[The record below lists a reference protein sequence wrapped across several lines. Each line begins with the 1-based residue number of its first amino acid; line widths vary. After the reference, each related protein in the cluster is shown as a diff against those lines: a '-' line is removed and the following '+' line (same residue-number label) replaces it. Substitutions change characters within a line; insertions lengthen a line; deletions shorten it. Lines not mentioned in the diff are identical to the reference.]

1 MTFWSSQT
9 LKQKLPA
16 LITTYNASKVE
27 QASYTLGI
35 GQEIF
40 ITKDH
45 HTPNSQHT
53 KRTLSNNEAFVIPP
67 GQFAFLLTEESVEVP
82 SDAIAFI
89 SMKAGFKHKGLVN
102 ISGFHVD
109 PGFKGKLLFSVYN
122 AGPSPIH
129 LSHNQPCFLIWYASL
144 DYTDTNPRQG
154 QGFSSFPTSV
164 LNQISTD
171 EIYSLQFLT
180 SEFKELDH
188 NVSNKL
194 VEINGVRTEIDGIR
208 IEASK
213 WISFIKWG
221 GSTAITMAFIFLTYI
236 GISIFNLSK
245 FAIEQREVVSH
256 LVEYKDLLDELLKQ
270 KKLSQLPPANAKI
283 EPESQQSLK

>member
-1 MTFWSSQT
+1 
-9 LKQKLPA
+9 
-16 LITTYNASKVE
+16 
-27 QASYTLGI
+27 
-35 GQEIF
+35 
-40 ITKDH
+40 
-45 HTPNSQHT
+45 
-53 KRTLSNNEAFVIPP
+53 
-67 GQFAFLLTEESVEVP
+67 
-82 SDAIAFI
+82 
-89 SMKAGFKHKGLVN
+89 
-102 ISGFHVD
+102 
-109 PGFKGKLLFSVYN
+109 
-122 AGPSPIH
+122 
-129 LSHNQPCFLIWYASL
+129 
-144 DYTDTNPRQG
+144 
-154 QGFSSFPTSV
+154 V

-270 KKLSQLPPANAKI
+270 KNFHNYPQQTPKLNQKVNKVLNDKNNG
-283 EPESQQSLK
+283 SLRFILAFRC